1 MCYQKRSSAYPIYS
15 SRAFFKDGGGNGG
28 SKVDCSSLA
37 SLLARRF
44 GKTQVGFWLVVA
56 DKLTTFGN
64 DLIESRQVVCE
75 KLILFNLLVDTP
87 TRKLSN
93 LKLKAASFFMPL
105 TQQPLTTNCSAA
117 PRLKIWSSYSN
128 SNLHFKPTHTG
139 CESNIPI
146 FIRIGLKIH
155 PYALFLCLT
164 RVSN

>member
-1 MCYQKRSSAYPIYS
+1 MLPKALLSLPNLLK
-15 SRAFFKDGGGNGG
+15 SRLFLKMAAAMADL

-93 LKLKAASFFMPL
+93 LKLKAASFFMAL
-105 TQQPLTTNCSAA
+105 IQQPLTTNCSAA
-117 PRLKIWSSYSN
+117 PRLKI
-128 SNLHFKPTHTG
+128 
-139 CESNIPI
+139 
-146 FIRIGLKIH
+146 
-155 PYALFLCLT
+155 
-164 RVSN
+164 

>member
-1 MCYQKRSSAYPIYS
+1 MCYQKRSSACPNYS

-28 SKVDCSSLA
+28 SKVDCRILA

-128 SNLHFKPTHTG
+128 SNIHFTG

-146 FIRIGLKIH
+146 FIKIGLKIH
-155 PYALFLCLT
+155 PYGLFLCLT

>member
-1 MCYQKRSSAYPIYS
+1 MLPKALLSLPNLLK
-15 SRAFFKDGGGNGG
+15 SRLFLKMAAAMADL

-117 PRLKIWSSYSN
+117 PRLKI
-128 SNLHFKPTHTG
+128 
-139 CESNIPI
+139 
-146 FIRIGLKIH
+146 
-155 PYALFLCLT
+155 
-164 RVSN
+164 